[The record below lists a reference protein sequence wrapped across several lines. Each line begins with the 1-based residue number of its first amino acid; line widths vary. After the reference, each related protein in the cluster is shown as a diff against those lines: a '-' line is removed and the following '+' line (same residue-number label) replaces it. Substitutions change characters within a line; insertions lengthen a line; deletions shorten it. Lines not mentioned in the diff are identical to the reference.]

1 MEGLIVQFTH
11 LSVMMWLNAMAFE
24 MWSKFR
30 RLRNI
35 SSKQTLSS
43 KNNIG
48 WKNPKCKWYVMYAW
62 GCPAFISIVT
72 ILIQH
77 LPEKQTQGMDGNNY
91 RGNFIFLY

>member
-1 MEGLIVQFTH
+1 MEGLIVQFTY

-48 WKNPKCKWYVMYAW
+48 WKNPKYKWYAMYAW

-77 LPEKQTQGMDGNNY
+77 LPEKQTQGMNGSHH
-91 RGNFIFLY
+91 GGHFIFHY

>member
-1 MEGLIVQFTH
+1 MEGLIVQFTY

-48 WKNPKCKWYVMYAW
+48 WKNPKYKWYAMYAW

-77 LPEKQTQGMDGNNY
+77 LPEKQTQGMNGNHY
-91 RGNFIFLY
+91 RGHFIFLY

>member
-1 MEGLIVQFTH
+1 
-11 LSVMMWLNAMAFE
+11 MMWLNAMAFE

-35 SSKQTLSS
+35 SSKQALSS
-43 KNNIG
+43 KNDIG
-48 WKNPKCKWYVMYAW
+48 WNNPKYKWYAMYAW

-77 LPEKQTQGMDGNNY
+77 LPEKQIQGMDGNHY
-91 RGNFIFLY
+91 RCHLYFFINSQN